1 MKYLILTLL
10 CCVTLLDA
18 YFISFDIS
26 SGQLWA
32 EICITL
38 LFAGYY
44 CLTSKFKRKT
54 IFFALLFLGLGD
66 LFLNLETPS
75 YMLQWG
81 VFFYWVMQLLL
92 LIEFIRFPNPLRY
105 SIREH
110 SLGILFYASYFI
122 IFMNHVYASL
132 GNMKWHGL
140 VYGITLSL
148 FGSLTLMKLLKL
160 PNRENGLLFF
170 GLLLFSVRDVLLTY
184 NKRYFEDDVFTY
196 PIPLFHVIGFYF
208 MVSAFIKK
216 EEIVFSM
223 EAKNPI

>member
-1 MKYLILTLL
+1 LKYLILTLL

-32 EICITL
+32 KICITL

-81 VFFYWVMQLLL
+81 GVFLLGYAA
-92 LIEFIRFPNPLRY
+92 IIAHRVYSFSKSPSVFNQRAQFRHFILCF
-105 SIREH
+105 
-110 SLGILFYASYFI
+110 
-122 IFMNHVYASL
+122 
-132 GNMKWHGL
+132 
-140 VYGITLSL
+140 
-148 FGSLTLMKLLKL
+148 
-160 PNRENGLLFF
+160 
-170 GLLLFSVRDVLLTY
+170 
-184 NKRYFEDDVFTY
+184 
-196 PIPLFHVIGFYF
+196 LFHHFYEPC
-208 MVSAFIKK
+208 IC
-216 EEIVFSM
+216 
-223 EAKNPI
+223 

>member
-1 MKYLILTLL
+1 
-10 CCVTLLDA
+10 
-18 YFISFDIS
+18 
-26 SGQLWA
+26 
-32 EICITL
+32 
-38 LFAGYY
+38 
-44 CLTSKFKRKT
+44 
-54 IFFALLFLGLGD
+54 
-66 LFLNLETPS
+66 
-75 YMLQWG
+75 
-81 VFFYWVMQLLL
+81 
-92 LIEFIRFPNPLRY
+92 
-105 SIREH
+105 
-110 SLGILFYASYFI
+110 
-122 IFMNHVYASL
+122 MNHAYASL